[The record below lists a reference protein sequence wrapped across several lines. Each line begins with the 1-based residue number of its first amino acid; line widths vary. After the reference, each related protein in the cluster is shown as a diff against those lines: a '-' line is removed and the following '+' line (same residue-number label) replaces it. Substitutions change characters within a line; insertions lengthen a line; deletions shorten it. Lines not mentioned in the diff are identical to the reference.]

1 MSMRTLLKLGK
12 SSLVVVLPKDWL
24 NEMGLKN
31 GDKVL
36 VKQEDDGSLKII
48 PANIS
53 IGRTINNARLAINV
67 DKCKD
72 KGLVSRLLIANY
84 LIGNDSVVIRTRR
97 GGVSAEILKEIR
109 EIITKLRGFEIIEQK
124 PNRILLQCVTDAT
137 SFSIDNLIGR
147 MLSLLLS
154 MIDYL
159 RRGLSERKQ
168 DYFQE
173 AIFIEEEIDR
183 IYWFGVRQLIMVQRN
198 RALAKL
204 VGLESTL
211 HIVGNRAILKALELA
226 GDYIEEMA
234 KDLSKLSLDK
244 ISALPNIPEKICELI
259 NRIEDIIS
267 DAVRTYNGIDIFL
280 ANNVLERINEITKI
294 THSLSEEIMNK
305 CRDVKT
311 GVILV
316 KLLTRLS
323 DMAKSIGTVCEIV
336 LNRAMEN
343 PSRSLQNCIYR
354 EF

>member
-53 IGRTINNARLAINV
+53 ISGSSNSTRLVVNV

-72 KGLVSRLLIANY
+72 IGLVTRLLIANY
-84 LIGNDSVVIRTRR
+84 LIGNDSIIIHARR
-97 GGVSAEILKEIR
+97 GGIPPNVLKEVR
-109 EIITKLRGFEIIEQK
+109 DIISKLRGFEIIEQK
-124 PNRILLQCVTDAT
+124 PNRLLLQCVTDAT

-159 RRGLSERKQ
+159 RRGLSEQKR

-183 IYWFGVRQLIMVQRN
+183 IYWFGVRQLIMVQKN

-211 HIVGNRAILKALELA
+211 HIVGNRAILKSLELA
-226 GDYIEEMA
+226 GDYVEEMA
-234 KDLSKLSLDK
+234 RDLSKLDLEKLSHLSG
-244 ISALPNIPEKICELI
+244 IIGKICDLI
-259 NRIEDIIS
+259 NVIEDIIS
-267 DAVRTYNGIDIFL
+267 DAVRTYNGLDIFL
-280 ANNVLERINEITKI
+280 ANAVLEKIREITE
-294 THSLSEEIMNK
+294 TAHSLSEEIMNR

-323 DMAKSIGTVCEIV
+323 DMAKSIGTVCEII

-343 PSRSLQNCIYR
+343 PSKGLQNCIYR
-354 EF
+354 EL